1 VSEAPWWDRLKS
13 ITLHVETDSPPMWSV
28 RASEEYRAA
37 RLELSRAERDLRDQV
52 EAVAARRRA
61 LPPGPLLPEYRFVA
75 GPAELA
81 AGDDPAP
88 VTLLELFGEHDQLL
102 VYHLMFHPEDE
113 HPCLACSMWV
123 DGLHGVHEHL
133 GRAMAFAVITKAPL
147 GKLRGFARRRGWS
160 GLRLVSA
167 HDAPEFLTDLGI
179 EGSRGGQFP
188 ALSVFTRET
197 VSGGRNGG
205 GARVRHALT
214 QCADYGDGT
223 GRGIDLLSPVWNAL
237 DLLPC
242 GRGEWMPDLVY
253 RHPAAAPPAAVTRH

>member
-1 VSEAPWWDRLKS
+1 LKS
-13 ITLHVETDSPPMWSV
+13 ITLHVETDSPPMWSAG
-28 RASEEYRAA
+28 ASEEYRAA
-37 RLELSRAERDLRDQV
+37 RLELSRAERELRDHV

-61 LPPGPLLPEYRFVA
+61 LPPGPLLPEYRFVE

-81 AGDDPAP
+81 GGEAPAP

-113 HPCLACSMWV
+113 HPCLACSLWV

-133 GRAMAFAVITKAPL
+133 QRAMGFAVIAKAPL
-147 GKLRGFARRRGWS
+147 DTLRGFARRRGWS

-167 HDAPEFLTDLGI
+167 YDAPEFLTDLGV

-188 ALSVFTRET
+188 AFSVFTREPGP
-197 VSGGRNGG
+197 GGRGG

-223 GRGIDLLSPVWNAL
+223 GRGIDLLSPVWNAM
-237 DLLPC
+237 DLLPS

-253 RHPAAAPPAAVTRH
+253 RYPAATPTAVSG